1 MIRFVETAFFSE
13 FNSSFSYV
21 RRPPAADSV
30 VKVRTIRFV
39 SICPLC
45 LWAVQTGGVTQ
56 GGDFQNLVDDVA
68 HGVLSTN

>member
-1 MIRFVETAFFSE
+1 MSDSSREAGMIRFGKTAIFLE

-21 RRPPAADSV
+21 RQPPAADSV
-30 VKVRTIRFV
+30 IKIRTIRFV

-56 GGDFQNLVDDVA
+56 GGK
-68 HGVLSTN
+68 